1 MDWFSYL
8 SAGLMVYVSVVVLVL
23 GLGYRLY
30 RWRQFPVTPVQQ
42 GLFPKGGT
50 SGAKWVKVAQD
61 SLVFP
66 QVRDV
71 DPRMWVFTVLFHLS
85 LLGAFI
91 GHLRLIREFTPLV
104 NILGSEWM
112 DTFAAW
118 SGGIVGVILLVTLVY
133 FLIRR
138 FKSPFKDISTPEDY
152 LLLGLLLLVVLM
164 GNHLRFFG
172 DVHMSDYQAY
182 VQSLL
187 NLDPTFTS
195 TLDSSSSKWSLVLH
209 VLFASLFFIWLPFSK
224 LVHLI
229 GTFATNLT
237 RGK

>member
-1 MDWFSYL
+1 
-8 SAGLMVYVSVVVLVL
+8 MVYVSVAVLVL
-23 GLGYRLY
+23 GLGYRIY
-30 RWRQFPVTPVQQ
+30 AWRQFPVAPIQQ
-42 GLFPKGGT
+42 GLFPKGST
-50 SGAKWVKVAQD
+50 SGAKWIKVAKD

-71 DPRMWVFTVLFHLS
+71 DPWMWVFTVLFHLS
-85 LLGAFI
+85 LLGALI
-91 GHLRLIREFTPLV
+91 GHLRLIHEFTPLV
-104 NILGSEWM
+104 NILGSEGM
-112 DTFAAW
+112 DTLAAW
-118 SGGIVGVILLVTLVY
+118 SGGVVGLILLITLGY

-138 FKSPFKDISTPEDY
+138 FKSPYKDISTPEDY

-164 GNHLRFFG
+164 GDHLRFFG

-187 NLDPTFTS
+187 SLDPEFTDA
-195 TLDSSSSKWSLVLH
+195 LASSSSKWSLVLH

-237 RGK
+237 RGE